1 MKSKV
6 AKEIK
11 HSLLNV
17 DGYFHLLNR
26 GITVSVASA
35 AYDNKTERLR
45 LELDK
50 PDLHGNIDGGH
61 TQRVI
66 RETVG
71 NSEWETARQRKI
83 EIGDELKQAGWKLL
97 EMGDG

>member
-1 MKSKV
+1 MEETNPREQNLKSKV

-35 AYDNKTERLR
+35 EKEEEDLKSSEKAFRDLVASYLFISDNVTT
-45 LELDK
+45 
-50 PDLHGNIDGGH
+50 PNHP
-61 TQRVI
+61 
-66 RETVG
+66 
-71 NSEWETARQRKI
+71 
-83 EIGDELKQAGWKLL
+83 
-97 EMGDG
+97 